1 MLVKRKNINSTNTVF
16 YTIYLCIL
24 HHSYAHTIFLVM
36 KYKVTFIYFLS
47 IILCSCTEDTSSNLS
62 GEKAPIRFSSQIVNQ
77 LSTKTIIGEINFPN
91 NSQIGIFGWGHII
104 GTTTNNSI
112 RKDLNNSLY
121 TKTAS
126 NNEFT
131 CDTHAHY
138 PINPDTLLNFYAY
151 YPYTEAAT
159 AAPLSIPFDLKK
171 QDDIMWAT
179 PVLDRD
185 KTTADNPVNLSFN
198 HILSAIT
205 LKFKKADDI
214 KEDMIIQSISMENYP
229 STIQLNVQ
237 TGKLNATA
245 SATPYTLIDNISKEI
260 TQNEETIVTN
270 YLLYPIEK
278 PVFIVQMSGKNYRI
292 ESTKAFEGGKK
303 QTYSFTIQAQ
313 DITISGSINP
323 WQDGGTSN
331 ETVYF

>member
-1 MLVKRKNINSTNTVF
+1 MNSAKYILIILSFIFIKCDNSSTDKELETHS
-16 YTIYLCIL
+16 YTISFNAKIN
-24 HHSYAHTIFLVM
+24 TI
-36 KYKVTFIYFLS
+36 
-47 IILCSCTEDTSSNLS
+47 
-62 GEKAPIRFSSQIVNQ
+62 
-77 LSTKTIIGEINFPN
+77 STKAIIEDNTF
-91 NSQIGIFGWGHII
+91 SAQTSIGILSWGHHITTPNI
-104 GTTTNNSI
+104 GNI
-112 RKDLNNSLY
+112 RKDLNNALY
-121 TKTAS
+121 TQTS

-131 CDTHAHY
+131 SLTHAHY
-138 PINPDTLLNFYAY
+138 PINPDTLLNFYSY
-151 YPYTEAAT
+151 YPYTETAT
-159 AAPLSIPFDLKK
+159 TAPLSIPFDLKK
-171 QDDIMWAT
+171 QNDIMWAT
-179 PVLDRD
+179 PVLNKD
-185 KTTADNPVNLSFN
+185 KTTAEEPVNLSFN

-237 TGKLNATA
+237 TGKLSATA
-245 SATPYTLIDNISKEI
+245 STTPYTLIDNISKEI

>member
-1 MLVKRKNINSTNTVF
+1 MGPDKIILTFLCFIISSCNSDYETNNSEGKDMMIINFHTTIQNIT
-16 YTIYLCIL
+16 
-24 HHSYAHTIFLVM
+24 
-36 KYKVTFIYFLS
+36 KS
-47 IILCSCTEDTSSNLS
+47 IITETTFPTNSS
-62 GEKAPIRFSSQIVNQ
+62 
-77 LSTKTIIGEINFPN
+77 
-91 NSQIGIFGWGHII
+91 IGIFSWGHNKSNPINPI
-104 GTTTNNSI
+104 I
-112 RKDLNNSLY
+112 RKDLNNSIY
-121 TKTAS
+121 TKTSES
-126 NNEFT
+126 N
-131 CDTHAHY
+131 DLISITHAHY

-185 KTTADNPVNLSFN
+185 KTTSNEPVNLSFN

-214 KEDMIIQSISMENYP
+214 KEEMILQSISMENYP

-237 TGKLNATA
+237 TGKLSVAPST
-245 SATPYTLIDNISKEI
+245 TPYTLIDNLNKEI
-260 TQNEETIVTN
+260 TPNEETIVTN

-278 PVFIVQMSGKNYRI
+278 PVFIVRMSNKDYRI

-313 DITISGSINP
+313 DISISGSINP
-323 WQDGGTSN
+323 WLDGGTSD

>member
-1 MLVKRKNINSTNTVF
+1 M
-16 YTIYLCIL
+16 
-24 HHSYAHTIFLVM
+24 
-36 KYKVTFIYFLS
+36 KVTDNDKF
-47 IILCSCTEDTSSNLS
+47 TS
-62 GEKAPIRFSSQIVNQ
+62 
-77 LSTKTIIGEINFPN
+77 
-91 NSQIGIFGWGHII
+91 
-104 GTTTNNSI
+104 
-112 RKDLNNSLY
+112 
-121 TKTAS
+121 
-126 NNEFT
+126 
-131 CDTHAHY
+131 DTHAHY

-185 KTTADNPVNLSFN
+185 KTTSDEPVNLSFN

-214 KEDMIIQSISMENYP
+214 KEEMILQSISMENYP

-237 TGKLNATA
+237 TGKL
-245 SATPYTLIDNISKEI
+245 SAAPSTMPYTLIDNLNKEI
-260 TQNEETIVTN
+260 TPNEETIVTN
-270 YLLYPIEK
+270 HLLYPVEK
-278 PVFIVQMSGKNYRI
+278 PVFIVRMSNKDYRI

-313 DITISGSINP
+313 DISISGSINP
-323 WQDGGTSN
+323 WLNGGTSD

>member
-1 MLVKRKNINSTNTVF
+1 MKNIKLLLSALFIATFSCNNDGDIIKSTDEQG
-16 YTIYLCIL
+16 
-24 HHSYAHTIFLVM
+24 
-36 KYKVTFIYFLS
+36 S
-47 IILCSCTEDTSSNLS
+47 IIRFGGSIIMT
-62 GEKAPIRFSSQIVNQ
+62 KAIINNTAFPDNSQVGILGWGYN
-77 LSTKTIIGEINFPN
+77 KN
-91 NSQIGIFGWGHII
+91 NSGGN
-104 GTTTNNSI
+104 TAI
-112 RKDLNNSLY
+112 RKDLNNSPY
-121 TKTAS
+121 TKVADS
-126 NNEFT
+126 NEFT
-131 CDTHAHY
+131 SSVEAHY

-159 AAPLSIPFDLKK
+159 ASPLSIPFELTN

-185 KTTADNPVNLSFN
+185 KTTADKPVNLSFN

-214 KEDMIIQSISMENYP
+214 KEEMILQSIAMENYP
-229 STIQLNVQ
+229 STIRLNVQ
-237 TGKLNATA
+237 TGELTA
-245 SATPYTLIDNISKEI
+245 DPSTTPFTLIDNLNKEI
-260 TQNEETIVTN
+260 TPTEEVIVTD
-270 YLLYPIEK
+270 YLLYPVDK
-278 PVFIVQMSGKNYRI
+278 PVFIVKMSDKEYRI

-313 DITISGSINP
+313 DISISGTINP

>member
-1 MLVKRKNINSTNTVF
+1 MRQSVF
-16 YTIYLCIL
+16 
-24 HHSYAHTIFLVM
+24 F
-36 KYKVTFIYFLS
+36 
-47 IILCSCTEDTSSNLS
+47 IILSFACLSCNNEGDTDPIHKNNN
-62 GEKAPIRFSSQIVNQ
+62 EIRFGD
-77 LSTKTIIGEINFPN
+77 KIITSKALIEGTTLPSGIHV
-91 NSQIGIFGWGHII
+91 GIFSWGHKLNESN
-104 GTTTNNSI
+104 TNL
-112 RKDLNNSLY
+112 RKDLNNQLY
-121 TKTAS
+121 TKSAES
-126 NNEFT
+126 ELT

-185 KTTADNPVNLSFN
+185 KTTSDEPVNLSFN

-214 KEDMIIQSISMENYP
+214 KEEMILQSISMENHP

-237 TGKLNATA
+237 TGKL
-245 SATPYTLIDNISKEI
+245 SAAPSTTPYTLIDNLNKEI
-260 TQNEETIVTN
+260 TSNEETIVTN
-270 YLLYPIEK
+270 YLLYPVEK
-278 PVFIVQMSGKNYRI
+278 PVFIVRMSNKDYRI

-313 DITISGSINP
+313 DISISGSINP
-323 WQDGGTSN
+323 WLNGGTSD

>member
-1 MLVKRKNINSTNTVF
+1 MINAKYILIILSFIVLGCNNSIDKIPETDSNKINFNAQINSIIPTKAIIEDIIFTNN
-16 YTIYLCIL
+16 
-24 HHSYAHTIFLVM
+24 
-36 KYKVTFIYFLS
+36 
-47 IILCSCTEDTSSNLS
+47 TS
-62 GEKAPIRFSSQIVNQ
+62 
-77 LSTKTIIGEINFPN
+77 
-91 NSQIGIFGWGHII
+91 IGIFGWGHIKNNA
-104 GTTTNNSI
+104 TNQTV
-112 RKDLNNSLY
+112 RRDLNNNQY
-121 TKTAS
+121 TKS
-126 NNEFT
+126 IGSNEFT

-185 KTTADNPVNLSFN
+185 KTTSNEPVNLSFN

-214 KEDMIIQSISMENYP
+214 KEEMILQSISMENYP

-237 TGKLNATA
+237 TGKLSVAPST
-245 SATPYTLIDNISKEI
+245 TPYTLIDNLNKEI
-260 TQNEETIVTN
+260 TPNEETIVTN

-278 PVFIVQMSGKNYRI
+278 PVFIVRMSNKDYRI

-313 DITISGSINP
+313 DISISGSINP
-323 WQDGGTSN
+323 WLDGGTSD

>member
-1 MLVKRKNINSTNTVF
+1 MKHISPLL
-16 YTIYLCIL
+16 YIL
-24 HHSYAHTIFLVM
+24 
-36 KYKVTFIYFLS
+36 FLS
-47 IILCSCTEDTSSNLS
+47 FCTCSENTTSDSLE
-62 GEKAPIRFSSQIVNQ
+62 EKATIHFSALITAHI
-77 LSTKTIIGEINFPN
+77 STKSIIAETTFPD
-91 NSQIGIFGWGHII
+91 NSQIGILSWGHII
-104 GTTTNNSI
+104 GAAENKTL

-121 TKTAS
+121 IKITDK
-126 NNEFT
+126 NEFT
-131 CDTHAHY
+131 SEVHAHY

-151 YPYTEAAT
+151 HPYTEAAT
-159 AAPLSIPFDLKK
+159 ATPLNIPFNLKK

-179 PVLDRD
+179 PVLNRD
-185 KTTADNPVNLSFN
+185 KTTANNPVNLSFN

-205 LKFKKADDI
+205 LTFKKADDI

-237 TGKLNATA
+237 TGKLSATA
-245 SATPYTLIDNISKEI
+245 STTPYTLIDNISKEI

>member
-1 MLVKRKNINSTNTVF
+1 MKNRKLLLSVLFFATFSCNNDGDVIKSTDGQG
-16 YTIYLCIL
+16 
-24 HHSYAHTIFLVM
+24 
-36 KYKVTFIYFLS
+36 S
-47 IILCSCTEDTSSNLS
+47 IIRFGGNIIMT
-62 GEKAPIRFSSQIVNQ
+62 KAIVDNTAFPDNSQVGILGWGYN
-77 LSTKTIIGEINFPN
+77 KN
-91 NSQIGIFGWGHII
+91 NSGGNM
-104 GTTTNNSI
+104 TL
-112 RKDLNNSLY
+112 RKDLNNSPY
-121 TKTAS
+121 TKTTGS
-126 NNEFT
+126 NEFT

-159 AAPLSIPFDLKK
+159 AAPLNIPFDLKK

-185 KTTADNPVNLSFN
+185 KTTSDEPVNLSFN

-214 KEDMIIQSISMENYP
+214 KEEMILLSISMENYP

-237 TGKLNATA
+237 TGKLSVAP
-245 SATPYTLIDNISKEI
+245 SITPYTLIDNLNKEI
-260 TQNEETIVTN
+260 TPNEETIVTN
-270 YLLYPIEK
+270 YLLYPVEK
-278 PVFIVQMSGKNYRI
+278 PVFIVRMSNKDYRI

-313 DITISGSINP
+313 DISISGSINP
-323 WQDGGTSN
+323 WLDGGTSD

>member
-1 MLVKRKNINSTNTVF
+1 MKNIKLLLSALFIATFSCNNDGDVIKSTDEQG
-16 YTIYLCIL
+16 
-24 HHSYAHTIFLVM
+24 
-36 KYKVTFIYFLS
+36 S
-47 IILCSCTEDTSSNLS
+47 IIRFGGSIIMT
-62 GEKAPIRFSSQIVNQ
+62 KAIINNTAFPDNSQVGILGWGYN
-77 LSTKTIIGEINFPN
+77 KN
-91 NSQIGIFGWGHII
+91 NSGGN
-104 GTTTNNSI
+104 TAI
-112 RKDLNNSLY
+112 RKDLNNSPY
-121 TKTAS
+121 TKVADS
-126 NNEFT
+126 NEFT
-131 CDTHAHY
+131 SSVEAHY

-159 AAPLSIPFDLKK
+159 ASPLSIPFELTN

-185 KTTADNPVNLSFN
+185 KTTADKPVNLSFN

-214 KEDMIIQSISMENYP
+214 KEEMILQSIAMANYP
-229 STIQLNVQ
+229 STLRLNVQ
-237 TGKLNATA
+237 TGELTA
-245 SATPYTLIDNISKEI
+245 DPSTTPFTLIDNLNKEI
-260 TQNEETIVTN
+260 TPTEEVIVTD
-270 YLLYPIEK
+270 YLLYPVDK
-278 PVFIVQMSGKNYRI
+278 PVFIVKMSDKEYRI

-313 DITISGSINP
+313 DISISGTINP

>member
-1 MLVKRKNINSTNTVF
+1 MINAKYILIILSFIVLGCNNSIDKIPETDSNKINFNAQINSIIPTKAIIEDIIFTNN
-16 YTIYLCIL
+16 
-24 HHSYAHTIFLVM
+24 
-36 KYKVTFIYFLS
+36 
-47 IILCSCTEDTSSNLS
+47 TS
-62 GEKAPIRFSSQIVNQ
+62 
-77 LSTKTIIGEINFPN
+77 
-91 NSQIGIFGWGHII
+91 IGIFGWGHIKNNA
-104 GTTTNNSI
+104 TNQTV
-112 RKDLNNSLY
+112 RRELNNNQY
-121 TKTAS
+121 TKS
-126 NNEFT
+126 IGSNEFT

-185 KTTADNPVNLSFN
+185 KTTSNEPVNLSFN

-214 KEDMIIQSISMENYP
+214 KEEMILQSISMENYP

-237 TGKLNATA
+237 TGKL
-245 SATPYTLIDNISKEI
+245 SAAPSTTPYTLIDNLNKEI
-260 TQNEETIVTN
+260 TPNEETIVTN
-270 YLLYPIEK
+270 HLLYPVEK
-278 PVFIVQMSGKNYRI
+278 PVFIVRMSNKDYRI

-313 DITISGSINP
+313 DISISGSINP
-323 WQDGGTSN
+323 WLNGGTSD

>member
-1 MLVKRKNINSTNTVF
+1 MQRKPYITYILLVYCCFCCTNDNSVIETTNQGILFKGEIAHIIQSKSIIDTESFPSNSSIGIYSWGHFRDSYGNST
-16 YTIYLCIL
+16 
-24 HHSYAHTIFLVM
+24 
-36 KYKVTFIYFLS
+36 
-47 IILCSCTEDTSSNLS
+47 
-62 GEKAPIRFSSQIVNQ
+62 Q
-77 LSTKTIIGEINFPN
+77 
-91 NSQIGIFGWGHII
+91 
-104 GTTTNNSI
+104 
-112 RKDLNNSLY
+112 RKDLNNALY
-121 TKTAS
+121 TKIIE

-131 CDTHAHY
+131 SDAHAHY

-185 KTTADNPVNLSFN
+185 KTTSDEPVNLSFN

-214 KEDMIIQSISMENYP
+214 KEEMILQSISMENYP

-237 TGKLNATA
+237 TGKL
-245 SATPYTLIDNISKEI
+245 SAAPSTTPYTLIDNLNKEI
-260 TQNEETIVTN
+260 TSTEETIVTN
-270 YLLYPIEK
+270 YLLYPVEK
-278 PVFIVQMSGKNYRI
+278 PVFIVRMSNKDYRI

-313 DITISGSINP
+313 DISISGSINP
-323 WQDGGTSN
+323 WLDGGTSD

>member
-1 MLVKRKNINSTNTVF
+1 MTPTKVIFTILCCIISSCNTDYGINKSDEKDIMVINF
-16 YTIYLCIL
+16 
-24 HHSYAHTIFLVM
+24 HTIIQNRT
-36 KYKVTFIYFLS
+36 KS
-47 IILCSCTEDTSSNLS
+47 IIADTDFPTNSS
-62 GEKAPIRFSSQIVNQ
+62 
-77 LSTKTIIGEINFPN
+77 
-91 NSQIGIFGWGHII
+91 IGIFSWGSNKSNPTHS
-104 GTTTNNSI
+104 TI

-121 TKTAS
+121 TKTTDS
-126 NNEFT
+126 NIFITIE
-131 CDTHAHY
+131 HAHY
-138 PINPDTLLNFYAY
+138 PINPDTLLSFYAY
-151 YPYTEAAT
+151 YPYTEVAT
-159 AAPLSIPFDLKK
+159 STPLYIPFDLRK

-179 PVLDRD
+179 PVLNKD
-185 KTTADNPVNLSFN
+185 KATADEPVNLSFN

-205 LKFKKADDI
+205 LTFKKADDI

>member
-1 MLVKRKNINSTNTVF
+1 MENKYPF
-16 YTIYLCIL
+16 IL
-24 HHSYAHTIFLVM
+24 LFFLIFAC
-36 KYKVTFIYFLS
+36 
-47 IILCSCTEDTSSNLS
+47 CSEDTVPNFS
-62 GEKAPIRFSSQIVNQ
+62 EVPQIRFSSQITIQNV
-77 LSTKTIIGEINFPN
+77 TKSIITEMIFPN
-91 NSQIGIFGWGHII
+91 NSQIGILSWGHLT
-104 GTTTNNSI
+104 GTSTNTQI

-121 TKTAS
+121 TNAS
-126 NNEFT
+126 GSNEFT
-131 CDTHAHY
+131 CNTHAHY

-185 KTTADNPVNLSFN
+185 KTRSDEPINLSFN

-214 KEDMIIQSISMENYP
+214 KEEMILQSISMENYP

-237 TGKLNATA
+237 TGKL
-245 SATPYTLIDNISKEI
+245 SAAPSTTPYTLIDNLNKEI
-260 TQNEETIVTN
+260 TSNEETIVTN
-270 YLLYPIEK
+270 YLLYPVEK
-278 PVFIVQMSGKNYRI
+278 PVFIVRMSNKDYRI

-313 DITISGSINP
+313 DISISGSINP
-323 WQDGGTSN
+323 WLDGGTSD

>member
-1 MLVKRKNINSTNTVF
+1 MKNIKLLLSALF
-16 YTIYLCIL
+16 I
-24 HHSYAHTIFLVM
+24 A
-36 KYKVTFIYFLS
+36 TFSCNNDGDVIKSSDDQGNIIRFGGS
-47 IILCSCTEDTSSNLS
+47 IIMT
-62 GEKAPIRFSSQIVNQ
+62 KAIINNTAFPDNSQVGILGWGYN
-77 LSTKTIIGEINFPN
+77 KN
-91 NSQIGIFGWGHII
+91 NSGGN
-104 GTTTNNSI
+104 TAI
-112 RKDLNNSLY
+112 RKDLNNSPY
-121 TKTAS
+121 TKAADS
-126 NNEFT
+126 NEFT
-131 CDTHAHY
+131 SSVEAHY

-159 AAPLSIPFDLKK
+159 ASPLSIPFELTN

-185 KTTADNPVNLSFN
+185 KTTADKPVNLSFN

-214 KEDMIIQSISMENYP
+214 KEEMILQSIAMANYP
-229 STIQLNVQ
+229 STLRLNVQ
-237 TGKLNATA
+237 TGELTA
-245 SATPYTLIDNISKEI
+245 DPSTTPFTLIDNLNKEI
-260 TQNEETIVTN
+260 TPTEEVIVTD
-270 YLLYPIEK
+270 YLLYPVDK
-278 PVFIVQMSGKNYRI
+278 PVFIVKMSDKEYRI

-313 DITISGSINP
+313 DISISGTINP

>member
-1 MLVKRKNINSTNTVF
+1 
-16 YTIYLCIL
+16 
-24 HHSYAHTIFLVM
+24 M
-36 KYKVTFIYFLS
+36 KPIIYFLITS
-47 IILCSCTEDTSSNLS
+47 FIFLFSCNNEADTNIITTNYNEIHFGDKIITS
-62 GEKAPIRFSSQIVNQ
+62 KALIDGIMLP
-77 LSTKTIIGEINFPN
+77 LGT
-91 NSQIGIFGWGHII
+91 QIGIFSWGHKSNETII
-104 GTTTNNSI
+104 EIGL
-112 RKDLNNSLY
+112 RKDLNNKLY
-121 TKTAS
+121 TKSTDS
-126 NNEFT
+126 ELT
-131 CDTHAHY
+131 CDAHAHY

-185 KTTADNPVNLSFN
+185 KTTSNEPVNLSFN

-214 KEDMIIQSISMENYP
+214 KEEMILQSISMENYP

-237 TGKLNATA
+237 TGKPSVAP
-245 SATPYTLIDNISKEI
+245 SITPYTLIDNLNKEI
-260 TQNEETIVTN
+260 TPNEETIVTN
-270 YLLYPIEK
+270 YLLYPVEK
-278 PVFIVQMSGKNYRI
+278 PVFIVRMSNKDYRI

-313 DITISGSINP
+313 DISISGSINP
-323 WQDGGTSN
+323 WLDGGTSD

>member
-1 MLVKRKNINSTNTVF
+1 MINAKYILIILSFIVLGCNNSIDKIPETDSNKINFNAQINSIIPTKAIIEDIIFTNN
-16 YTIYLCIL
+16 
-24 HHSYAHTIFLVM
+24 
-36 KYKVTFIYFLS
+36 
-47 IILCSCTEDTSSNLS
+47 TS
-62 GEKAPIRFSSQIVNQ
+62 
-77 LSTKTIIGEINFPN
+77 
-91 NSQIGIFGWGHII
+91 IGIFGWGHIKNNA
-104 GTTTNNSI
+104 TNQTV
-112 RKDLNNSLY
+112 RRDLNNNQY
-121 TKTAS
+121 TKS
-126 NNEFT
+126 IGSNEFT
-131 CDTHAHY
+131 CDAHAHY

-185 KTTADNPVNLSFN
+185 KTTSNEPVNLSFN

-214 KEDMIIQSISMENYP
+214 KEEMILQSISMENYP

-237 TGKLNATA
+237 TGKLSVAP
-245 SATPYTLIDNISKEI
+245 SITPYTLIDNLNKEI
-260 TQNEETIVTN
+260 TPNEETIVTN
-270 YLLYPIEK
+270 YLLYPVEK
-278 PVFIVQMSGKNYRI
+278 PVFIVRMSNKDYRI

-313 DITISGSINP
+313 DISISGSINP
-323 WQDGGTSN
+323 WLDGGTSD

>member
-1 MLVKRKNINSTNTVF
+1 MINAKYILIILSFIVLGCNNSIDKIPETDSNKINFNAQINSIIPTKAIIEDIIFTNN
-16 YTIYLCIL
+16 
-24 HHSYAHTIFLVM
+24 
-36 KYKVTFIYFLS
+36 
-47 IILCSCTEDTSSNLS
+47 TS
-62 GEKAPIRFSSQIVNQ
+62 
-77 LSTKTIIGEINFPN
+77 
-91 NSQIGIFGWGHII
+91 IGIFGWGHIKNNA
-104 GTTTNNSI
+104 TNQTV
-112 RKDLNNSLY
+112 RRDLNNNQY
-121 TKTAS
+121 TKS
-126 NNEFT
+126 IGSNEFT
-131 CDTHAHY
+131 CDAHAHY

-185 KTTADNPVNLSFN
+185 KTTSNEPVNLSFN

-214 KEDMIIQSISMENYP
+214 KEEMILQSISMENYP

-237 TGKLNATA
+237 TGKL
-245 SATPYTLIDNISKEI
+245 SAAPSTTPYTLIDNLNKEI
-260 TQNEETIVTN
+260 TPNEETIVTN

-278 PVFIVQMSGKNYRI
+278 PVFIVRMSNKDYRI

-313 DITISGSINP
+313 DISISGSINP
-323 WQDGGTSN
+323 WLDGSTSD

>member
-1 MLVKRKNINSTNTVF
+1 MINAKYILIILSFIVLGCNNSIDKIPETDSNKINFNAQINSIIPTKAIIEDIIFTNN
-16 YTIYLCIL
+16 
-24 HHSYAHTIFLVM
+24 
-36 KYKVTFIYFLS
+36 
-47 IILCSCTEDTSSNLS
+47 TS
-62 GEKAPIRFSSQIVNQ
+62 
-77 LSTKTIIGEINFPN
+77 
-91 NSQIGIFGWGHII
+91 IGIFGWGHIKNNA
-104 GTTTNNSI
+104 TNQTV
-112 RKDLNNSLY
+112 RRDLNNNRY
-121 TKTAS
+121 TKS
-126 NNEFT
+126 IGSNEFT
-131 CDTHAHY
+131 CDAHAHY

-185 KTTADNPVNLSFN
+185 KTTSNEPVNLSFN

-214 KEDMIIQSISMENYP
+214 KEEMILQSISMENYP

-237 TGKLNATA
+237 TGKLSVAPST
-245 SATPYTLIDNISKEI
+245 TPYTLIDNLNKEI
-260 TQNEETIVTN
+260 TPNEETIVTN
-270 YLLYPIEK
+270 YLLYPVEK
-278 PVFIVQMSGKNYRI
+278 PVFIVRMSNKDYRI

-313 DITISGSINP
+313 DISISGSINP
-323 WQDGGTSN
+323 WLDGGTSD